1 MSDDVYEYVYEM
13 PPFSGEV
20 QLLFE
25 EDDGPTYKFF
35 KEWEEAVN
43 SSETGPLIHEGPGV
57 SPMQAPSAEIF
68 RLREKSRQVVNI
80 DSKEKF
86 LEVFGKATEGMFHD
100 FVMKYEDEPTPPIWC
115 ERVKD

>member
-25 EDDGPTYKFF
+25 EDDVSTYKFL
-35 KEWEEAVN
+35 KDWEEAVN
-43 SSETGPLIHEGPGV
+43 SPSNYGGVGASNGEPPTIPGALIPDTLGPSE
-57 SPMQAPSAEIF
+57 
-68 RLREKSRQVVNI
+68 VVII

-100 FVMKYEDEPTPPIWC
+100 FVIKYEGEPTPPIWC
-115 ERVKD
+115 NRAKD